1 MAKKPVSDTFTFD
14 QLCKAVGLKASLE
27 GAMALIEHNMNYVA
41 EGGNYAYDEAIND
54 GQDEDEAEEARMAAE
69 HKAESEIAN
78 LYVDSA
84 VGTIE
89 DQLSEHFAL
98 NLIEV
103 SKKNKKGEYT
113 GERRW
118 QIKPLRT
125 WKESLGL
132 IVETINGVGYFHF
145 DSLREFLNSGPYTE
159 REGCLTHLGYLSDH
173 ADVYGGQSLER
184 QFNRSL
190 ESALR
195 RL

>member
-1 MAKKPVSDTFTFD
+1 MTKKPTSDTFTFD
-14 QLCKAVGLKASLE
+14 QLCKAVGLKASTD
-27 GAMALIEHNMNYVA
+27 GAMDLIEHNIEHVFQSSK
-41 EGGNYAYDEAIND
+41 YAYKEAIEE
-54 GQDEDEAEEARMAAE
+54 GLDEEEAEEAMQKAQGDHEAAILD
-69 HKAESEIAN
+69 A
-78 LYVDSA
+78 YFDSA
-84 VGTIE
+84 VSTIE

-125 WKESLGL
+125 WKESLKL

-159 REGCLTHLGYLSDH
+159 REGCLTHLHYLKDH

-184 QFNRSL
+184 QFESSLDRSL
-190 ESALR
+190 RNL
-195 RL
+195 

>member
-14 QLCKAVGLKASLE
+14 QLCAAVGLDANRE
-27 GAMALIEHNMNYVA
+27 GAMDLIEDNI
-41 EGGNYAYDEAIND
+41 ETIFQSSEYAYNEAIEE
-54 GQDEDEAEEARMAAE
+54 GASEEEAEEAMQKAQGDREAE
-69 HKAESEIAN
+69 IVNA
-78 LYVDSA
+78 YVDSA
-84 VGTIE
+84 VSTIE

-103 SKKNKKGEYT
+103 TKKDKKGKPT

-125 WKESLGL
+125 WKESLKL

-145 DSLREFLNSGPYTE
+145 NSVREFLDSGPYTE
-159 REGCLTHLGYLSDH
+159 REGCLTHLHYLAQH
-173 ADVYGGQSLER
+173 GDVYGGRSLER
-184 QFNRSL
+184 QFDRTL

-195 RL
+195 

>member
-14 QLCKAVGLKASLE
+14 QLCKAVGLKASYE
-27 GAMALIEHNMNYVA
+27 GASGLIEHNMNYVA
-41 EGGNYAYDEAIND
+41 EAGNYAYDEAIND
-54 GQDEDEAEEARMAAE
+54 ERDEDEAEEARYEAE
-69 HKAESEIAN
+69 HKAESEIVGSYIEA
-78 LYVDSA
+78 A
-84 VGTIE
+84 VSTIE
-89 DQLSEHFAL
+89 DQLTEHFAL
-98 NLIEV
+98 DLIEV
-103 SKKNKKGEYT
+103 TKKNKKGEPT

-173 ADVYGGQSLER
+173 ADVYGGRSLER
-184 QFNRSL
+184 QFDRSL
-190 ESALR
+190 DEDMR